1 MKSSIFIPKKINVG
15 YQTRNDTYTKKLA
28 YVIYYDEKGKLRK
41 ETSWNGWRNKEIPN
55 DEFDNVPTEGFV
67 LNKKVGDYDSGWNHR
82 KAYCRIYDPRNFE
95 FEITFEN
102 LLYILENTSSIK
114 GKGLEGE
121 FVYGWDGKELILI
134 PTESPDYKQIQ
145 EYSDII
151 HNNESIKGKDLI
163 VGATY
168 LDKNNQEYIYIGR
181 FDYWN
186 EKTSY
191 CHNSRY
197 DSYKGWSDNVD
208 DTWDIYGNRAS
219 KWINKGKHYFF
230 VSKKKYYWEK
240 EYTYEFYQFKSLG
253 NKFINCKDAN
263 CHEEYS
269 DIFGRLERNTSYS
282 PLDKTRYEYC
292 DLTYEE
298 FEKYVL
304 DDGDKH
310 VRIKAMS
317 SDRIRH
323 EIKSAYDIKERKH
336 LDGLFCCHTNTND
349 DRYSDWEGIPYGF
362 KTETIEVKEGWSYY
376 PIKKTVEIPVSLKEI
391 YDIIQPIYRNVYL
404 ANGKFYNKEMV
415 W

>member
-121 FVYGWDGKELILI
+121 FVYGWDGKDLILI

-168 LDKNNQEYIYIGR
+168 LDKNNQEYTYMGR
-181 FDYWN
+181 FDYW
-186 EKTSY
+186 
-191 CHNSRY
+191 
-197 DSYKGWSDNVD
+197 KG
-208 DTWDIYGNRAS
+208 
-219 KWINKGKHYFF
+219 INKGKHYFF
-230 VSKKKYYWEK
+230 ISKKKYAWQK

-253 NKFINCKDAN
+253 NKFVNCKDAN

-269 DIFGRLERNTSYS
+269 DMFDRLERNTSYS
-282 PLDKTRYEYC
+282 PLDKTKYEYC
-292 DLTYEE
+292 ELTYEE
-298 FEKYVL
+298 FEKHVL
-304 DDGDKH
+304 EGGGKLI
-310 VRIKAMS
+310 RTKTMS
-317 SDRIRH
+317 SDRTRH
-323 EIKSAYDIKERKH
+323 EIKSAYDIKEGKY
-336 LDGLFCCHTNTND
+336 LDGLFCCHTNNND

-362 KTETIEVKEGWSYY
+362 KTQTIEVKNGWSYY
-376 PIKKTVEIPVSLKEI
+376 PNKKTVEIPVSLREI

>member
-15 YQTRNDTYTKKLA
+15 YQTRNDTYTKRLA

-41 ETSWNGWRNKEIPN
+41 ETSWNSWRDKEISN

-121 FVYGWDGKELILI
+121 FVYGWDGKDLILI
-134 PTESPDYKQIQ
+134 PTESTDYKQIQ
-145 EYSDII
+145 EYSNII
-151 HNNESIKGKDLI
+151 HNNETIKGKDLI

-168 LDKNNQEYIYIGR
+168 LDKNNQEYIYMGR

-197 DSYKGWSDNVD
+197 DSYKGWSDEVD
-208 DTWDIYGNRAS
+208 DTWDIDGNRAS

-230 VSKKKYYWEK
+230 VSKKKYSWQK
-240 EYTYEFYQFKSLG
+240 DYTYEFYQFKSLG
-253 NKFINCKDAN
+253 NKLVHCKDAN

-269 DIFGRLERNTSYS
+269 NLFDRLERNTSYS
-282 PLDKTRYEYC
+282 PLDKTKYEYSA
-292 DLTYEE
+292 LTYEE
-298 FEKYVL
+298 FENYIIE
-304 DDGDKH
+304 DDDRYCRTK
-310 VRIKAMS
+310 VMSNNRIQ
-317 SDRIRH
+317 H
-323 EIKSAYDIKERKH
+323 EISFAYDTEEKKY
-336 LDGLFCCHTNTND
+336 LDGLFYCYTNNNNS
-349 DRYSDWEGIPYGF
+349 YSGWSGIPYGF
-362 KTETIEVKEGWSYY
+362 KTKTIEVKNGWH
-376 PIKKTVEIPVSLKEI
+376 PTKKEVEIPVTLREI
-391 YDIIQPIYRNVYL
+391 YDIIQPIYRNSYL
-404 ANGKFYNKEMV
+404 ANGKIYNKEMA